1 MKSLFLVLS
10 IFFVSLIDAQEVEWI
25 SMNEALEAQEKE
37 PKKIFLDVYTT
48 WCGPC
53 KAMDKKTF
61 NHPDVAKYL
70 NENFYAVKFNG
81 EGTETVFYN
90 DFEYTNPNH
99 DPNRK
104 GRNAQH
110 LFAAALK
117 VQAYPTVVFFD
128 EEANIISPVRGYKS
142 AQQLEVYLK
151 MINENHYKEI
161 TTSEAWKDYQAN
173 FENTFKP

>member
-1 MKSLFLVLS
+1 MNKLIILLVL
-10 IFFVSLIDAQEVEWI
+10 FFGTVTAQEVKWM

-53 KAMDKKTF
+53 KAMDRKTL

-70 NENFYAVKFNG
+70 NENFYSVKFNG

-110 LFAAALK
+110 LFASALK
-117 VQAYPTVVFFD
+117 IQAYPTVVFFD

-142 AQQLEVYLK
+142 PQQLEIYLK
-151 MINENHYKEI
+151 MINEDHYKEI
-161 TTSEAWKDYQAN
+161 TTTEDWQAYQN
-173 FENTFKP
+173 DFEYQFDQ